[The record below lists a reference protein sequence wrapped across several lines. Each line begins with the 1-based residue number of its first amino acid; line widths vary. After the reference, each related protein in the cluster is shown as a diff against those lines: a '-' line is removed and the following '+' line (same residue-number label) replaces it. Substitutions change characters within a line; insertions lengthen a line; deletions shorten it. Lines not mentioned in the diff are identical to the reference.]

1 MGEEEA
7 AVRREFDSRRA
18 KLKDDELLETTSLR
32 IKHATEVERLQ
43 HRICTAA
50 LGVRGEEQASGSS
63 RGCSKKKNSFSN
75 RVHHHHH
82 HHHHHRLC
90 IPVVPC
96 LFNLHVCVS
105 ARARA
110 RICVNVHTHE
120 RYVW

>member
-7 AVRREFDSRRA
+7 AVRREFDSRRE

-63 RGCSKKKNSFSN
+63 RGCSKKRTQFQIVCINSISSSFASPSS
-75 RVHHHHH
+75 RASSTV
-82 HHHHHRLC
+82 
-90 IPVVPC
+90 
-96 LFNLHVCVS
+96 HVCQLACTC
-105 ARARA
+105 ARVRA
-110 RICVNVHTHE
+110 
-120 RYVW
+120 YV